1 MEKDIERIKEKLEE
15 FMKEYNVTVEIETYC
30 QGRSYDGTIIAPKAR
45 ITIHS

>member
-15 FMKEYNVTVEIETYC
+15 FMKEYNVTVNVETEY
-30 QGRSYDGTIIAPKAR
+30 QGRNWEGKIIAPKAR

>member
-15 FMKEYNVTVEIETYC
+15 FMKEYNVTVEVETNY